1 MNNLKDVLRGVL
13 DLLIRIIRRIPSHF
27 VRNLFLKGL
36 GVKMHKTAILYS
48 GFHIR
53 KPWKLSIDEGS
64 VIGHRV
70 ELDARKGIYIG
81 KNVNISSEVMIYTL
95 QHDYNTLDFSTSGGE
110 VIIEDYVWISARSI
124 ILPGLTIG
132 RGAVVA
138 AGAVVT
144 KNVPSFTVVGGVP
157 AKKIG
162 DRRKDLDYCPSKSKL
177 PFV

>member
-1 MNNLKDVLRGVL
+1 
-13 DLLIRIIRRIPSHF
+13 
-27 VRNLFLKGL
+27 
-36 GVKMHKTAILYS
+36 
-48 GFHIR
+48 
-53 KPWKLSIDEGS
+53 
-64 VIGHRV
+64 
-70 ELDARKGIYIG
+70 
-81 KNVNISSEVMIYTL
+81 MIYTL

-144 KNVPSFTVVGGVP
+144 KNVPAFTVVGGVP
-157 AKKIG
+157 ATKIG